1 MKFRDTWLSALL
13 KRAVLAS
20 SEFAAERGWQL
31 AAYNPALFAFYH
43 VIARDNA
50 PGMIAAIEETFP
62 AAGAYLDVGAGS
74 GAFSAEARRRG
85 KRVVAC
91 EHSPFGRA
99 IARMQ
104 RVDSRPFDLERQPP
118 ADVEQADVALCL
130 EVAEHVPPE
139 MGDQL
144 IEFLTDHAGN
154 IVFSAAHP
162 GQGGTGHINEQ
173 WADYWAA
180 LFAERGYV
188 AIDAIRP
195 QIWQDGA
202 ICWWYRQNILMFGD
216 SQLVN
221 SNPRLLLEA
230 QKTLGTMLSVV
241 HPECFQPLSFQQ
253 ILSVGSRKIVAAARR
268 KLQMN

>member
-144 IEFLTDHAGN
+144 IEFLTGHAGN

-173 WADYWAA
+173 PKEYWIER
-180 LFAERGYV
+180 FAQAGASHDAEASSRLVHSLERQRMT
-188 AIDAIRP
+188 RP
-195 QIWQDGA
+195 
-202 ICWWYRQNILMFGD
+202 WYRQNAMAFRG
-216 SQLVN
+216 
-221 SNPRLLLEA
+221 RLA
-230 QKTLGTMLSVV
+230 TATNGAGPVAV
-241 HPECFQPLSFQQ
+241 HA
-253 ILSVGSRKIVAAARR
+253 IH
-268 KLQMN
+268 